1 MAKLKR
7 GLSNAF
13 STLILVITSIIIAIL
28 LVAFSF
34 GLSGAISSTPVVTQL
49 GTAYISP
56 TGDGHYELTVTFK
69 VTGKVD
75 LVSVSFD
82 NQNVTFYEKGNA
94 TAPVVLYTGVDSLTL
109 CLVPTTAVP
118 QGTYVNLELGFSNG
132 ETLLVT
138 AIYLN

>member
-1 MAKLKR
+1 MAKVKR

-13 STLILVITSIIIAIL
+13 STLILAITSIIIAIL
-28 LVAFSF
+28 LVALSF

-69 VTGKVD
+69 VTGGGD

-82 NQNVTFYEKGNA
+82 NQNVTFYEKGNV
-94 TAPVVLYTGVDSLTL
+94 TAPVLYTDVDSLTL

-118 QGTYVNLELGFSNG
+118 QGIYVNLELGFSNG